1 MSHEIIYANTTG
13 VRVSGGTVSLDHDT
27 FSLAS
32 YYNTT
37 DLEIDSGAGAV
48 TIGADNAFHATGDY
62 IDNLSSQN
70 FDLSSNGTTFD
81 QSNNFRIEDRMFDRV
96 NNSSSGLITWV
107 PNNVFVSAVGTGP
120 SGMTDSN
127 IDRAIDAIGSGGVVN
142 IEAGTF
148 AQSVTIDRAV
158 TLIGSGDG
166 SSPAPATV
174 IAHRPGPPWQSPR
187 RAVRSPSKTFRLPVP
202 AARRAFCLVRPALP

>member
-81 QSNNFRIEDRMFDRV
+81 QSNNFHIEDRMFDRV
-96 NNSSSGLITWV
+96 NNSS
-107 PNNVFVSAVGTGP
+107 P
-120 SGMTDSN
+120 D
-127 IDRAIDAIGSGGVVN
+127 
-142 IEAGTF
+142 
-148 AQSVTIDRAV
+148 
-158 TLIGSGDG
+158 
-166 SSPAPATV
+166 
-174 IAHRPGPPWQSPR
+174 
-187 RAVRSPSKTFRLPVP
+187 
-202 AARRAFCLVRPALP
+202 